1 VRKQKQRLTQACV
14 TTGRPGLR
22 CRRPGMTDQFW
33 MACTAGRGG
42 VKKQCR
48 VKDMKFIALLDAW
61 ADINSEIE
69 ATAISAGS
77 PIQQITSKI
86 HVIGGEVSSTRAT
99 NLEVEIGS
107 VQDNNQAYVIR
118 KAPVD
123 IVLGNLFFGETQPGI
138 LAHAEGIQECKDKER
153 V

>member
-1 VRKQKQRLTQACV
+1 
-14 TTGRPGLR
+14 
-22 CRRPGMTDQFW
+22 
-33 MACTAGRGG
+33 
-42 VKKQCR
+42 
-48 VKDMKFIALLDAW
+48 MKFIALLDAW
-61 ADINSEIE
+61 ADINSVIE
-69 ATAISAGS
+69 ATAISVGS

-123 IVLGNLFFGETQPGI
+123 IVLGNLFLVKHSPGYRHM
-138 LAHAEGIQECKDKER
+138 LKEFKNAR
-153 V
+153 IRKE